1 MELIEI
7 IDKNKNPTGVVKPR
21 DEVHRKGYIHKTV
34 HVWVVNKNN
43 EILIQ
48 KRSKSKLTHP
58 LMWDVSCAGH
68 ISAGDTSH
76 ETAVKEL
83 FEETGIKAEI
93 SELEYITSIER
104 KYFHGQIKDHE
115 IYDVFLIRKDFNL
128 LNLKFDPVE
137 VEELR
142 LMDAKTFFLS
152 AISKKDFIY
161 NKEEYEIMEKI
172 LTE

>member
-7 IDKNKNPTGVVKPR
+7 IDKNKKPTGIIKPR
-21 DEVHRKGYIHKTV
+21 DEVHKKGYIHKTV
-34 HVWVVNKNN
+34 HVWVVNKNK

-58 LMWDVSCAGH
+58 QMWDVSCAGH
-68 ISAGDTSH
+68 VTAGDTSH

-93 SELEYITSIER
+93 SELEYITSIEK
-104 KYFHGQIKDHE
+104 KYFHGEIKDHE
-115 IYDVFLIRKDFNL
+115 IYDVFLLRKEINP
-128 LNLKFDPVE
+128 LNLKFDPDE
-137 VEELR
+137 VEELK
-142 LMDAKTFFLS
+142 LMNAKTFFQS

-161 NKEEYEIMEKI
+161 NKEEYEIMAKI
-172 LTE
+172 LLP